1 MQKEEN
7 SDIRKLSIFTYFF
20 ILSCIILITVLLVK
34 ELNISSGLEEILYQK
49 DIESNVEQ
57 ENKYYINKI
66 KEEYGI
72 IVTFGESERAF
83 LTSVDANIQ
92 YDINI
97 VNLNLKT
104 IYDALDK
111 YPKEV
116 FDIFKDKKYTLYI
129 LLVSD
134 FNDNNIALASK
145 NTLNQYRIYLSNN
158 DKFERAFHHEFFHIL
173 EYYMA
178 DKVKFLYYNW
188 NSYNPYGFNYEE
200 NITNLTDEN
209 IYNRYEQEL
218 VNKNNAYFL
227 TKYSKVSDKE
237 DRAEIFAELMT
248 LERQEDYLKSG
259 TKIRK
264 KINYLINEIYENIT
278 ISDFHFSS
286 YLN

>member
-1 MQKEEN
+1 MQKENN
-7 SDIRKLSIFTYFF
+7 SIRKLSVFTYFF
-20 ILSCIILITVLLVK
+20 ILSCIILITILLVK

-49 DIESNVEQ
+49 DIESNIEQ

-66 KEEYGI
+66 KDEYGI
-72 IVTFGESERAF
+72 VVTFGESEKAF

-97 VNLNLKT
+97 VNTNLKC
-104 IYDALDK
+104 IYSALDK
-111 YPKEV
+111 YPKDV
-116 FDIFKDKKYTLYI
+116 FTIFKDKKYSLYI

-158 DKFERAFHHEFFHIL
+158 DKFERAFHHEFFHVL

-178 DKVKFLYYNW
+178 DKVKYLYYNW

-200 NITNLTDEN
+200 NIANLTDEN
-209 IYNRYEQEL
+209 IYNQYAQDE
-218 VNKNNAYFL
+218 VNKDNAYFL
-227 TKYSKVSDKE
+227 TKYSKASDKE
-237 DRAEIFAELMT
+237 DRAEIFAELMI
-248 LERQEDYLKSG
+248 LEKEESYLKNG